1 LFSIAGFHGQKPGV
15 SIEFSHDC
23 WLPRKLKRGIG
34 RMEFTSKVL
43 VRKAMAEMGAMG

>member
-1 LFSIAGFHGQKPGV
+1 VGVVFNCCFSWSKA
-15 SIEFSHDC
+15 
-23 WLPRKLKRGIG
+23 RKLKRGIG